1 MYRDTRREYIVRLL
15 RNKDECSVSDL
26 ANYFSVTK
34 ETIRTDL
41 AWLQKRGVVS
51 RHHGGVS
58 LKKHLMQNALSQQEY
73 VDMSLLIKQQ
83 QQGIGYL
90 TSLDDKGRRM
100 VGKVC
105 VLGPFNVDIVAKVYR
120 FPNEGETLVA
130 RETTMGPGG
139 KGANQ
144 ALAAHRAGAQIHF
157 ACKIGRDQ
165 FNHFA
170 RNHIESIGIGSFTF
184 YESEL
189 STTGCAVI
197 YVNDE
202 GENMIAMSP
211 GANHELS
218 DNDIIQL
225 SHFIAES
232 DVFIVQMENNLAAT
246 QLALKCAQKMQVT
259 TILNPAPWSSDVAT
273 LLPFVDI
280 VTPNETE
287 ASAMSG
293 MVIDNISDA
302 VKAAKHIY
310 NAGQCSVIIT
320 MGKRGALIYDGQQC
334 AHIPAFSAVAVD
346 TTGAG
351 DAFNGALAAALAK
364 GESLVKAAWYAS
376 AFASLAVEKE
386 GAANMPDISLVDA
399 RIQQQNVAIQT
410 F

>member
-1 MYRDTRREYIVRLL
+1 M
-15 RNKDECSVSDL
+15 
-26 ANYFSVTK
+26 
-34 ETIRTDL
+34 
-41 AWLQKRGVVS
+41 
-51 RHHGGVS
+51 
-58 LKKHLMQNALSQQEY
+58 LKNA
-73 VDMSLLIKQQ
+73 
-83 QQGIGYL
+83 G
-90 TSLDDKGRRM
+90 
-100 VGKVC
+100 
-105 VLGPFNVDIVAKVYR
+105 
-120 FPNEGETLVA
+120 
-130 RETTMGPGG
+130 
-139 KGANQ
+139 
-144 ALAAHRAGAQIHF
+144 
-157 ACKIGRDQ
+157 
-165 FNHFA
+165 
-170 RNHIESIGIGSFTF
+170 
-184 YESEL
+184 
-189 STTGCAVI
+189 
-197 YVNDE
+197 
-202 GENMIAMSP
+202 
-211 GANHELS
+211 
-218 DNDIIQL
+218 DNDFK
-225 SHFIAES
+225 SCT
-232 DVFIVQMENNLAAT
+232 VV
-246 QLALKCAQKMQVT
+246 
-259 TILNPAPWSSDVAT
+259 SDVAT